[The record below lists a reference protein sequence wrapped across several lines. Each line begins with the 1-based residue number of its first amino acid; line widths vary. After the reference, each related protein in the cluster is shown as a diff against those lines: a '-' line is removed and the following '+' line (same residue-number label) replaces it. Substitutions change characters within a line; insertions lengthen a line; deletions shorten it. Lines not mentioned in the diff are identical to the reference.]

1 MGNFPV
7 FFHVLLLCLTLCPP
21 RFCDAGGESF
31 VFSSF
36 AGAGALTLDG
46 AAEVTPEGFLKLTND
61 MVSIKGHAFHPAPLR
76 FKASPN
82 GTARSFSATFVFA
95 IAAAGAG
102 YPGGNGTDGMAFVVA
117 PTKNF
122 SDAAPAQYMGFLG
135 GGAMN
140 RTFAIE
146 LDTYGNAELR
156 DVDGNHVG
164 VDVAGL
170 YSLES
175 RAAGFHDDGDGGAL
189 KNLSLDSG
197 EPMQVWVD
205 YDGKGK
211 QVNVTLAPV
220 GAAKPSRPLL
230 SNVSDLSAVLAEQA
244 YVGFSAATGPIKTRH
259 YVLAWSFAMDGPA
272 PPIDFRKLPKLPYY
286 DSDDRKTPSKL
297 LKIALPTAASALIL
311 ATCVAVTLLLRR
323 RFAFAE
329 LREDWEVEFGPHRFA
344 YKDLF
349 HATQGFT
356 NKNLLGAGGF
366 GKVYKGVLPSSKSE
380 VAVKRVSHG
389 SSQGMK
395 EFVAE
400 VVSIGHLR
408 HRNLVQ
414 LLGYCRRKGELLLVY
429 EYMPN
434 GSLDKH
440 LYGGGEDGRPA
451 LEWARRFRII
461 KDVAS
466 ALFYLHENWE
476 QVVVHRDIKPSNV
489 LLDGEAT
496 AHLGDFGL
504 ARLYD
509 HGAADLQTAT
519 TRVVGTMGYIAPE
532 LARTGKAS
540 PLTDVFAF
548 GAFLLEVACGRQ
560 PVSGGERDGR
570 RAMLVDRVLEYWRGG
585 ALLETVDARLRG
597 RGGGYD
603 AGEARLVLTLGLL
616 CSHPFPSG
624 RPTMRQVV
632 QYLDGDAP
640 LPELTPASVSL
651 LSMMQGDGAFDRA
664 LQCPWSANSI
674 GTMTPDISVG
684 R

>member
-1 MGNFPV
+1 MANLPV
-7 FFHVLLLCLTLCPP
+7 LFHVLLLCLTLCLPG
-21 RFCDAGGESF
+21 FCDAGGENF
-31 VFSSF
+31 VFSTF
-36 AGAGALTLDG
+36 AGAGDLNLDG
-46 AAEVTPEGFLKLTND
+46 AARVTPEGLLELTND
-61 MVSIKGHAFHPAPLR
+61 MVSIKGHAFYPTPLR
-76 FKASPN
+76 FKESPN

-95 IAAAGAG
+95 IVAAGG
-102 YPGGNGTDGMAFVVA
+102 YPDANGTDGMAFLVA
-117 PTKNF
+117 PTTNF
-122 SDAAPAQYMGFLG
+122 SDAEPGQFMGFLG
-135 GGAMN
+135 GAAMN
-140 RTFAIE
+140 HTFAVE
-146 LDTYGNAELR
+146 LDTYRNPELR
-156 DVDGNHVG
+156 DIDGNHVG

-170 YSLES
+170 YSVES
-175 RAAGFHDDGDGGAL
+175 RTASFHDDGDGGAL

-197 EPMQVWVD
+197 EPIQVWVD
-205 YDGKGK
+205 YDGKGR

-220 GAAKPSRPLL
+220 GVAKPSTPLL
-230 SNVSDLSAVLAEQA
+230 SNISDLSAVLTEQA
-244 YVGFSAATGPIKTRH
+244 YVGFSAATGPIKTHH
-259 YVLAWSFAMDGPA
+259 YVLASSFAMDGPA
-272 PPIDFRKLPKLPYY
+272 PPIDFKKLPKLPY
-286 DSDDRKTPSKL
+286 DNDHETLSKAL
-297 LKIALPTAASALIL
+297 IALPIAASALIL

-323 RFAFAE
+323 RLAFAE
-329 LREDWEVEFGPHRFA
+329 LREDWEVEFGPHRFS

-349 HATQGFT
+349 NATQGFK

-380 VAVKRVSHG
+380 VAVKRVSHD
-389 SSQGMK
+389 SSQGIK
-395 EFVAE
+395 EFISE

-434 GSLDKH
+434 GSLDKY
-440 LYGGGEDGRPA
+440 LYGEDNKPV
-451 LEWARRFRII
+451 LEWAERFRII

-466 ALFYLHENWE
+466 AVFYLHEKWE
-476 QVVVHRDIKPSNV
+476 QVVVHRDIKASNV
-489 LLDGEAT
+489 LLDGETT

-509 HGAADLQTAT
+509 HGTDLQTTT
-519 TRVVGTMGYIAPE
+519 TRVVGTMGYMAPE

-548 GAFLLEVACGRQ
+548 GAFLLEVACGRY
-560 PVSGGERDGR
+560 PVSGGGE
-570 RAMLVDRVLEYWRGG
+570 MLVDRVLEYWRGG

-597 RGGGYD
+597 GGYD
-603 AGEARLVLTLGLL
+603 AGEARLVLTLGLM

-651 LSMMQGDGAFDRA
+651 LSMMQSEGSSDRSA
-664 LQCPWSANSI
+664 LQCPWWGNSI

>member
-1 MGNFPV
+1 MGNLPV
-7 FFHVLLLCLTLCPP
+7 FCHALLLCLTLCPP
-21 RFCDAGGESF
+21 RFCDAGEETF
-31 VFSSF
+31 VFSTF
-36 AGAGALTLDG
+36 AGAGAGDLTLDG
-46 AAEVTPEGFLKLTND
+46 AAEVTPEGLLELTND
-61 MVSIKGHAFHPAPLR
+61 MVSIKGHAFYPAPLR
-76 FKASPN
+76 FKESPN
-82 GTARSFSATFVFA
+82 GTARSFSATFVIA
-95 IAAAGAG
+95 IAAAGG
-102 YPGGNGTDGMAFVVA
+102 YPGGNGTDGMAFLVA
-117 PTKNF
+117 PTTNF
-122 SDAAPAQYMGFLG
+122 SDAAPGQYMGFLG
-135 GGAMN
+135 GAAMN
-140 RTFAIE
+140 RSFAVE

-156 DVDGNHVG
+156 DIDGNHVG
-164 VDVAGL
+164 VNVAGL
-170 YSLES
+170 YSVES

-189 KNLSLDSG
+189 RNLSLDSG

-205 YDGKGK
+205 YDGKSK
-211 QVNVTLAPV
+211 LVNVTLAPM
-220 GAAKPSRPLL
+220 GAAKPSTPLL

-244 YVGFSAATGPIKTRH
+244 YVGFSAATGPIKTHH

-272 PPIDFRKLPKLPYY
+272 PPIDFRKLPKLPY
-286 DSDDRKTPSKL
+286 DDDRKTPSKL

-329 LREDWEVEFGPHRFA
+329 LREDWEVEFGPHRFS

-349 HATQGFT
+349 HATQGF
-356 NKNLLGAGGF
+356 KSENLLGAGGF
-366 GKVYKGVLPSSKSE
+366 GKVYKGVLPISKSE
-380 VAVKRVSHG
+380 VAVKRVSHD

-395 EFVAE
+395 EFISE

-434 GSLDKH
+434 GSLDKYLH
-440 LYGGGEDGRPA
+440 GEDDDNKPVLG
-451 LEWARRFRII
+451 WARRFQII
-461 KDVAS
+461 KDVA
-466 ALFYLHENWE
+466 AAVFYLHEKWE
-476 QVVVHRDIKPSNV
+476 QVVVHRDIKASNV
-489 LLDGEAT
+489 LLDGETT

-509 HGAADLQTAT
+509 HGADLSTTT

-560 PVSGGERDGR
+560 PVSGGGGGR
-570 RAMLVDRVLEYWRGG
+570 RTMLVDRVLEYWRGG
-585 ALLETVDARLRG
+585 ALLETVDARVLRG
-597 RGGGYD
+597 GGGGGYD
-603 AGEARLVLTLGLL
+603 AGEARLVLTLGLM

-651 LSMMQGDGAFDRA
+651 LSMMQSEGTFDRSA
-664 LQCPWSANSI
+664 LQCPWSANSV